1 MKIQSIHAREIL
13 DSRGN
18 PTLEADVILDNGTI
32 GRAAVPSGAST
43 GSHEAHELRDKDPK
57 RYNGK
62 GVLQAVANVNGPI
75 AQALHGADASDQKN
89 IDDLLIKLDGTDN
102 KEKLGANAILA
113 VSLAA
118 AKAAAAAQGIPLFQ
132 HINALANHP
141 AMSLPLPLCNI
152 INGGKHAAGSTDIQE
167 FMIMPVGAT
176 SFKQALQMSAEIFHA
191 LGKLLAQKGY
201 STTVGDEGGYAPA
214 VHDGNAEALALISEA
229 VANAGYKTGE
239 DVVFALDV
247 AATEL
252 YQDGSYVLA
261 TEKTKKSADEMIS
274 FYEQLT
280 TTYPVYSIEDGLA
293 EDDWAN
299 WSKLTARLGASKQI
313 VGDDLLVTNV
323 RFLQRGIEEKAA
335 NAILV
340 KVNQIGTLSETI
352 AAVTMAQAAGWKA
365 VISHRSGETEDT
377 SIAHIAVGLGC
388 GQIKTGSLSRTDRVA
403 KYNELLRIEELLGDK
418 AVFNGRITKS

>member
-75 AQALHGADASDQKN
+75 AQALQGADVSDQKN

>member
-1 MKIQSIHAREIL
+1 
-13 DSRGN
+13 
-18 PTLEADVILDNGTI
+18 
-32 GRAAVPSGAST
+32 
-43 GSHEAHELRDKDPK
+43 
-57 RYNGK
+57 
-62 GVLQAVANVNGPI
+62 
-75 AQALHGADASDQKN
+75 
-89 IDDLLIKLDGTDN
+89 
-102 KEKLGANAILA
+102 
-113 VSLAA
+113 
-118 AKAAAAAQGIPLFQ
+118 
-132 HINALANHP
+132 
-141 AMSLPLPLCNI
+141 MSLPLPLCNI

-418 AVFNGRITKS
+418 AVFSGRITKN